1 MLPVYTANN
10 CATLLGGGF
19 PIDGDRDFIDGRRI
33 LGDHKTYRGFILG
46 TLCGIAMGAIQA
58 IAVPVVAPYLA
69 HVVGNTAF
77 LSLPP
82 AVIVALPLG
91 ALAGDSIKSFFK
103 RRLGMPSGSMLPVA
117 DQLDFVLG
125 AWVFCLM
132 ADTAWFVDSFTIP
145 VVVVVII
152 LTFPLQLFHNAV
164 AVGLGKKKVLW

>member
-10 CATLLGGGF
+10 CATLLGGGP
-19 PIDGDRDFIDGRRI
+19 PIDGGRDFFDGKRI

-46 TLCGIAMGAIQA
+46 TLCGVAMGVIQA
-58 IAVPVVAPYLA
+58 IAAPGIAPYLM
-69 HVVGNTAF
+69 HVVGSTAF
-77 LSLPP
+77 LSMPP

-103 RRLGMPSGSMLPVA
+103 RRLGMPSGSMMPVA

-125 AWVFCLM
+125 AWVFCLV
-132 ADTAWFVDSFTIP
+132 ADTAWFLGSFTIP
-145 VVVVVII
+145 VMALAIL

-164 AVGLGKKKVLW
+164 AVVLGKKKVLW